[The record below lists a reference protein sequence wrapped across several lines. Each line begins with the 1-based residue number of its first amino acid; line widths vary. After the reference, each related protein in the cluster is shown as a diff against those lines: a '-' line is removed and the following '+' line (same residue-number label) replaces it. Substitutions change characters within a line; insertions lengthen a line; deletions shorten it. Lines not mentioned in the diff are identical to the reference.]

1 MPHVAILNVELV
13 SRTVMLTTNPSD
25 YALNILEI
33 NLRHHA
39 PELFGEKS
47 RGPIHPLFFFKNH
60 IEVYT

>member
-1 MPHVAILNVELV
+1 MWNLFQEQL
-13 SRTVMLTTNPSD
+13 MLTANPSD

-33 NLRHHA
+33 NLRDHA

-47 RGPIHPLFFFKNH
+47 RGPIHPLFLFKNH